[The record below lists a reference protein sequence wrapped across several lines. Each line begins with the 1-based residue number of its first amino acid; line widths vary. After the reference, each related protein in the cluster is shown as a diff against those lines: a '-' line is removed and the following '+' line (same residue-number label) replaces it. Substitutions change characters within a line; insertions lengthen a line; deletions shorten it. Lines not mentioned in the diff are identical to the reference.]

1 MVHLEVIVVPAGDS
15 ASSIRFRKSRILRV
29 ALVVAAL
36 ICVSG
41 AIVLNAQNPAPDE
54 VRMSSHAFVPG
65 GITVKTS
72 LVEVDTVVRDDAGR
86 SVAGLKAEDFAI
98 TDNGKPQKV
107 SGFTVQTLVHA
118 SADSAAGAQQVAA
131 PETSSRAAPSQLPQR
146 QIRRDS

>member
-1 MVHLEVIVVPAGDS
+1 M
-15 ASSIRFRKSRILRV
+15 
-29 ALVVAAL
+29 
-36 ICVSG
+36 
-41 AIVLNAQNPAPDE
+41 
-54 VRMSSHAFVPG
+54 PG

-118 SADSAAGAQQVAA
+118 SADSAAGAQPGRGARNIVSCGACPNYRNDKSAA
-131 PETSSRAAPSQLPQR
+131 
-146 QIRRDS
+146 IRSDLL